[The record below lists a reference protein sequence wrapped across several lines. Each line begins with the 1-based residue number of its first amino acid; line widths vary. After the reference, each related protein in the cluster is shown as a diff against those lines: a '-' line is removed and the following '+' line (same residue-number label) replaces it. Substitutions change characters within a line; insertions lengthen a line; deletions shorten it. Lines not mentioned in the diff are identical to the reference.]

1 MTKDEAEKVLLDFY
15 HKYIGNKSPRVKVDE
30 DGESYYINVAKSQD
44 KANKITIDLWF
55 EDWKDKGGEHLSIH
69 LCYNN
74 RKMYRADFG
83 TGIIEAFKKN
93 YPEEYRVREL
103 PENNE
108 LCYQHLENSKYYFA
122 GVYIN
127 SNDEVN
133 SLNIFF
139 ENETVKSII
148 ERYIIVSNEKKGQV
162 TQRIQQILARVG
174 QGVYRENLEKL
185 WNSACAVTG
194 CQIREVLRASHAK
207 PWKDCKDEERLAGHN
222 GLLLSANYDAL
233 FDKGLISFSPLKEG
247 WKIMISPS
255 IDKSQKERDESQ
267 LELLGIN
274 KNDCLKPPKKLKLE
288 DEEKIDVFLKYHRE
302 HVFKK

>member
-1 MTKDEAEKVLLDFY
+1 MKKKDAEKILWSFY
-15 HKYIGNKSPRVKVDE
+15 HRNIGDISPVVTVSESGHRYFITLAKSEDDVTIELWYEDDWDEGAFFCISLGYENEKMFEEDFPNKRIFEREQKDVYTLDKVPNYNVIALQKADPHYYYA
-30 DGESYYINVAKSQD
+30 SLYINPD
-44 KANKITIDLWF
+44 
-55 EDWKDKGGEHLSIH
+55 
-69 LCYNN
+69 
-74 RKMYRADFG
+74 
-83 TGIIEAFKKN
+83 
-93 YPEEYRVREL
+93 
-103 PENNE
+103 NE
-108 LCYQHLENSKYYFA
+108 LE
-122 GVYIN
+122 
-127 SNDEVN
+127 
-133 SLNIFF
+133 SLQKFF
-139 ENETVKSII
+139 ENSQIKAIVEKHNII
-148 ERYIIVSNEKKGQV
+148 FSDNSGKNATE
-162 TQRIQQILARVG
+162 RIQQILARVG

-207 PWKDCKDEERLAGHN
+207 PWKDCKDEERLDGHN

-255 IDKSQKERDESQ
+255 IDKSQLERDESQ

-302 HVFKK
+302 HIFKK